1 MPRQSARS
9 ASAKSVGSVD
19 EIESM
24 AIIEP
29 VCAVF
34 RRKLKAEGLKY
45 TPERAQVLD
54 AIVRQT
60 TLFEPDQIV
69 SEVKKTGIRVSK
81 ATVYRTIKLL
91 VEAGIIQRVPLDAEG
106 AVYHCVFGRAPSEL
120 LVRMDTREVIALQ
133 VPELEALRER
143 IAKQYGVQV
152 QGHRFIVLAAAPQ
165 IAK

>member
-1 MPRQSARS
+1 MPET
-9 ASAKSVGSVD
+9 ASEFEA
-19 EIESM
+19 M

-60 TLFEPDQIV
+60 TLFELDQIV
-69 SEVKKTGIRVSK
+69 TEVKKTGIRVSK

-143 IAKQYGVQV
+143 ITKQYGVQV

-165 IAK
+165 MSK